1 MLMSHVVIQEHCS
14 KIELSLHCSSV
25 CRQDRQRSANGTSF
39 IFKVRNRACVCLCL
53 SGEDW
58 VECKRCWVVA
68 YWPFCVFQSR
78 WRWRR
83 LLPRDPGLSAPFALS
98 LCYPG
103 SIPARGLWQWRGR
116 MALPCQPNAVRYR
129 WFFCCL
135 HFPRV
140 FQTISGKSIV
150 LFFILHSVT
159 GSTLL
164 HPYFFCL
171 ILSLTFLII
180 AEHAKKIWVH
190 HTFICSLSWGK
201 APENG

>member
-14 KIELSLHCSSV
+14 IIELSLHCSSI
-25 CRQDRQRSANGTSF
+25 CSQTGIDLLF
-39 IFKVRNRACVCLCL
+39 IFKVRDWACLCL
-53 SGEDW
+53 YLSFGEDW

-83 LLPRDPGLSAPFALS
+83 LLPRDPGLSAPFALP

-103 SIPARGLWQWRGR
+103 SISARCLWQWRGC

-135 HFPRV
+135 HLPCV
-140 FQTISGKSIV
+140 FQTISGKSLV

-159 GSTLL
+159 AAP
-164 HPYFFCL
+164 HCCIHIFCL
-171 ILSLTFLII
+171 ILILTFLFI
-180 AEHAKKIWVH
+180 AEHAKNIRVH
-190 HTFICSLSWGK
+190 HTVIRSLSWGK
-201 APENG
+201 APEDG